1 MPVNLQNLGSFADLT
16 AEERRAMA
24 SKAGKASVAARRARK
39 TMREALM
46 EAMQMPG
53 VQDDLTAAILREAI
67 KGNKSGSVAR
77 AWEVIRDTLGEKPVA
92 GVQIG
97 NLDGQPLKTMDLSGM
112 STEQLRALAAQK
124 DAENEDDAG

>member
-1 MPVNLQNLGSFADLT
+1 
-16 AEERRAMA
+16 
-24 SKAGKASVAARRARK
+24 
-39 TMREALM
+39 
-46 EAMQMPG
+46 MPG